1 MKPIWISESMQID
14 LYISDLSPTNRIEI
28 NNSLNELIEKL
39 HRNGIPSSGI
49 WDSNIKSG
57 SLRIE
62 LVF

>member
-14 LYISDLSPTNRIEI
+14 LYISDLSRTNRIEI

-39 HRNGIPSSGI
+39 HRNGITSSGI
-49 WDSNIKSG
+49 RDSNIKSG
-57 SLRIE
+57 SLRME